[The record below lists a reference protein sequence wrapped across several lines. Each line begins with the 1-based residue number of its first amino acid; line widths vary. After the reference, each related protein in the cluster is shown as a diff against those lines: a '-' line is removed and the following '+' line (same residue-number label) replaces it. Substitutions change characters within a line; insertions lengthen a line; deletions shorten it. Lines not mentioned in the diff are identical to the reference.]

1 MDLGHIVDH
10 FGLTLIYATWLVSSR
25 SFEKILHVL
34 VLG

>member
-1 MDLGHIVDH
+1 MDLGHTVDR
-10 FGLTLIYATWLVSSR
+10 FALTLIYATRLVNSR